1 MQNEETHLIEYKE
14 SLNEDKEKYGLEIE
28 VESFLNSIEGGTIYI
43 GIKNSGEVVGVK
55 NLDETQ
61 LKIKD
66 RIKNNISPSTIGLFN
81 ITVQEIEGKNVIKVS
96 ILSGKEKPYYVRRK
110 GMNPE
115 GCHIRIG
122 SARESMTEKM
132 IENLISKR
140 FKPSLKEIKSPRQN
154 LTFKQLKIY

>member
-14 SLNEDKEKYGLEIE
+14 SLNEDKEKYGFEIE

-43 GIKNSGEVVGVK
+43 GIKNSGEVVGVN

-81 ITVQEIEGKNVIKVS
+81 IIVQEIEGKNVIKVS
-96 ILSGKEKPYYVRRK
+96 ILSGKEKPYYVR
-110 GMNPE
+110 
-115 GCHIRIG
+115 ID
-122 SARESMTEKM
+122 
-132 IENLISKR
+132 
-140 FKPSLKEIKSPRQN
+140 
-154 LTFKQLKIY
+154 KI